1 MTPTY
6 ISGFI
11 SFWIT
16 SVNVRSLKSCQ
27 AHNRHSISRNHCN
40 YPSSSPCPTY
50 PLYSTLLWSEKC
62 PSGSPSPRAFLYI
75 TLYSFQASP
84 STWVFLLSISSRV
97 ILPPPTATLIP
108 LGRCWSPLPWTTA
121 LQHHL
126 LCNMCPEREPCS
138 ASSHNPSHWNS
149 PHNIK
154 LGWICN

>member
-97 ILPPPTATLIP
+97 ILPPLTATLIP
-108 LGRCWSPLPWTTA
+108 LGRCWSPLPWTRALYASPA
-121 LQHHL
+121 LQHVPRAGAM
-126 LCNMCPEREPCS
+126 LCIFTQPFSLEFTTQ
-138 ASSHNPSHWNS
+138 H
-149 PHNIK
+149 
-154 LGWICN
+154 